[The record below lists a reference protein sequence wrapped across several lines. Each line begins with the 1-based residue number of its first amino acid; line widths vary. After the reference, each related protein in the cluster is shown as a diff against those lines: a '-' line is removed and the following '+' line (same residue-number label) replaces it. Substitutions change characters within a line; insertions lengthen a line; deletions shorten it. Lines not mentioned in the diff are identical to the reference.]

1 MIFHQFRSQATKMSL
16 WNKISLIL
24 WIGISLALLSFFTF
38 TIFML
43 ALVVGVVVF
52 VLSFFRRSPSSA
64 TYTQSNEATPFPS
77 QNYRPKPL
85 KNDDVI
91 DI

>member
-1 MIFHQFRSQATKMSL
+1 MILNQFGGQTTKITF
-16 WNKISLIL
+16 WNKVSLIL

-52 VLSFFRRSPSSA
+52 ILSFFRRSPSSA

-77 QNYRPKPL
+77 QNYRPKHL

>member
-1 MIFHQFRSQATKMSL
+1 MILNQFGGQTTKITF
-16 WNKISLIL
+16 WNKVSLIL

-64 TYTQSNEATPFPS
+64 TYTQSNETTPFPS